1 MDEGFGHGEGVTVG
15 RWAKVFEVAL
25 LLLANSPG
33 DADASTMVGHAGR
46 EVVDVGG
53 FVEPS

>member
-25 LLLANSPG
+25 LLLVNSPG

-46 EVVDVGG
+46 EVLDVGG
-53 FVEPS
+53 FVESS